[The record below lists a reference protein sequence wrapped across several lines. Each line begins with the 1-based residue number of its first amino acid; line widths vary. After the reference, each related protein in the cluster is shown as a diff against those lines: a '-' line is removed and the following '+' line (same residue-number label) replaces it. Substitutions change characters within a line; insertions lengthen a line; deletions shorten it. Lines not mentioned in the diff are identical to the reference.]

1 LPRAE
6 PSGHFAD
13 RFELTSRIEPLC
25 VRITYDMEC
34 GGTQSACASG
44 AIVNERP
51 TDALPLR
58 TRIDKQGV
66 ELNRAVLTALERSK
80 ADNLLRVLRHEY
92 TAGGDLSGGKLDRI
106 RMSEERLPVARVS

>member
-1 LPRAE
+1 MPRAE

-80 ADNLLRVLRHEY
+80 ADDLLERGCRSRVAIVKAQAADTGYH
-92 TAGGDLSGGKLDRI
+92 GQ
-106 RMSEERLPVARVS
+106 